1 VLYDNYLQAQ
11 ILSQEEEQSTQR
23 IEAYEDLM
31 QQLEAEGELERDVEF
46 LPTTDEMTERRA
58 NGAGMTRPELSVLLA
73 YAKRSVFRALLE
85 TDLPDS
91 EYLVADLAR
100 YFPPAIVDAFGH
112 LLAEHP
118 LRREIIATMAS
129 NDVVNS
135 QGITFVSR
143 MVAEI
148 GVHPG
153 DVVRAFRIARDVT
166 GAVARWDEIEK
177 LDGVIDPVV
186 QTDLLS
192 GVDWLVETTSRW
204 YLVQAAGQRLAD
216 AVDAS
221 RDSFAQLASQ
231 IDQIGPEAWREE
243 HEQIAERLIAEG
255 VPEPLARRTAFQG
268 ELVHAPDIIAVSHA
282 TGRAPLEVARGFF
295 LLGERLQLDWLEN
308 QLEALPA
315 GTRWQRWARQSMEDD
330 LFSLRRS
337 LCERALELAGGAPID
352 EAIDGFLASHEEAV
366 ARLQR
371 FLRSLGIE
379 GVTDLSQLTVALRQ
393 VRALVG

>member
-1 VLYDNYLQAQ
+1 
-11 ILSQEEEQSTQR
+11 
-23 IEAYEDLM
+23 M
-31 QQLEAEGELERDVEF
+31 
-46 LPTTDEMTERRA
+46 
-58 NGAGMTRPELSVLLA
+58 
-73 YAKRSVFRALLE
+73 
-85 TDLPDS
+85 
-91 EYLVADLAR
+91 
-100 YFPPAIVDAFGH
+100 
-112 LLAEHP
+112 
-118 LRREIIATMAS
+118 
-129 NDVVNS
+129 
-135 QGITFVSR
+135 
-143 MVAEI
+143 
-148 GVHPG
+148 
-153 DVVRAFRIARDVT
+153 
-166 GAVARWDEIEK
+166 
-177 LDGVIDPVV
+177 
-186 QTDLLS
+186 
-192 GVDWLVETTSRW
+192 DWLVEMTSRW
-204 YLVQAAGQRLAD
+204 YLVQAAGQRLSD

-221 RDSFAQLASQ
+221 RDSFAELASQ

-255 VPEPLARRTAFQG
+255 VPAPLARRTAFQG

-295 LLGERLQLDWLEN
+295 VLGERLQLDWLEN

-352 EAIDGFLASHEEAV
+352 EAIDGFLASREEAV

-393 VRALVG
+393 IRALVG